1 VPVSVKSNENAK
13 IQILVSTLKTKLKI
27 VADSEAGKKEAD
39 IGHKHGIL
47 PKIART
53 TVADKIKI

>member
-1 VPVSVKSNENAK
+1 M
-13 IQILVSTLKTKLKI
+13 KLKI
-27 VADSEAGKKEAD
+27 VADSEAGKKVAD